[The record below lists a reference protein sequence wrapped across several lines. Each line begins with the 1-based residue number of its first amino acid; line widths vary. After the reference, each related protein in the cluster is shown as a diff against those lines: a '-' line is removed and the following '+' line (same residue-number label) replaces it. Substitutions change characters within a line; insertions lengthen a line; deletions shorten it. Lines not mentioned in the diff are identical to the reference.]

1 MVVDNTIVSDLT
13 GERSQLDSAGKV
25 SGLDDKGCT
34 AFGEG
39 FRLPER
45 LDVIQNG
52 VPAPGG
58 RRRSDH

>member
-1 MVVDNTIVSDLT
+1 MVVDNTVSDLT
-13 GERSQLDSAGKV
+13 GERSQLDSAAKV
-25 SGLDDKGCT
+25 SDLENKGCT
-34 AFGEG
+34 ALGEG
-39 FRLPER
+39 FRLPEK